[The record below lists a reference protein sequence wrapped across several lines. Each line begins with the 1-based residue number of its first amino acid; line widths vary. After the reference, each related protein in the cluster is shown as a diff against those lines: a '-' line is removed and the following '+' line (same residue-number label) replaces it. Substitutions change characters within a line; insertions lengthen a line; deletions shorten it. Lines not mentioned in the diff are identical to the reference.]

1 MDGLYALAGPAAGEE
16 GRLGVVVIGGW
27 PLCIGR
33 PAQMIREARGGGD
46 WWMASMHWPGLPLV
60 RKGG

>member
-1 MDGLYALAGPAAGEE
+1 MASMHWPGL
-16 GRLGVVVIGGW
+16 
-27 PLCIGR
+27 PLVR
-33 PAQMIREARGGGD
+33 KGGGD